1 MKNPL
6 QNLPIR
12 AVRLAL
18 GALAFIVP
26 IAVAQSQNAVS
37 ASGENCLTVECESSQ
52 ITNAC
57 GQPVNFAVCHAAD
70 HKGCLFALGKTTPP
84 IGAGETLPFAC
95 VAGKIPKV
103 GGCFPPFVP
112 ASVSR
117 AEYVCLPDPDNPES
131 SAASAGQPAP
141 VLAAAT
147 EPPPTRESPPEK
159 TATER
164 LLESELNPFWTDENE
179 WTQLHWAAAADDG
192 EAVRRLL
199 ELGAALNITD
209 KGDGSDFSDQGNKRF
224 KLLGKEQDGWKNT
237 GDTPLVV
244 AVGFNSAVAVSVLL
258 ANGAEVNA
266 KGKDGRTPLHFAAGD
281 NRAEIAKLLIENGAG
296 INAKNNKGA
305 TPLHWAAW
313 ANAAEVAELLIDKG
327 AEVNVKGEG
336 GNTPLHSAARG
347 NAAEV
352 AKMLIEGDAEVNAKD
367 EYGLTPLY
375 WAAENNA
382 AEVAKLLIDKGAA
395 VNAKVEKGDY
405 AGWTPMDAAIHK
417 EHGEVQS
424 ILKRRR
430 GECNKKCPSPQNT
443 ATEKLLQEKGVWD
456 GKLDMN
462 VKVNAFFNASH
473 LHFAARENDMA
484 AARWLIDKGAE
495 VNAKDE
501 YGLTPLY
508 WAARRNA
515 AEVAK
520 LLIDK
525 GAEVN
530 VKGNY
535 GRAPLYAAGQNA
547 AEVAKLL
554 IDNGA
559 EAGKGTKLSPA
570 GIRKMERFLNTSPLH
585 LAVLHNDL
593 EQVRSLIESENINK
607 KIEGIWSPLR
617 VAVLQNNLSMV
628 KLLVDQGA
636 EIEMPLIFSV
646 ACYLGDP
653 DLIQFFIERG
663 ADVNKVYKGTCLHRA
678 SQAVNL
684 ETIQFLVERKRVDI
698 NSQEDAELSD
708 KGWTPLMMLVS
719 YGFPRGEGD
728 SYEVNLSQFY
738 EAFRFLVNQG
748 ADVRTVDSKGR
759 TILHILA
766 ERDRTV
772 DLTQD
777 IVSKGLSMNVQDK
790 EGQTP
795 LHVAAQNSLQALQ
808 SLIDLGADVN
818 IQDNNGKTPLHLAV
832 QKNEAMAA
840 QILIARK
847 ADVNTKAENGVTPLH
862 TAAGQN
868 AAGIAKLL
876 VANGAEVNAKDKDGA
891 TPLHWANG
899 VASTKAL
906 IEGGAEVNVKDGK
919 GETPLDAAIGDGN
932 DEMQSFLRQ
941 HGGRCK
947 GFLGY
952 KKC

>member
-6 QNLPIR
+6 QNLPVR

-117 AEYVCLPDPDNPES
+117 AEHVCLPDPDNPES

-266 KGKDGRTPLHFAAGD
+266 KGKDGRTPLHVAAGD
-281 NRAEIAKLLIENGAG
+281 NRAEIAKLLID
-296 INAKNNKGA
+296 KGA
-305 TPLHWAAW
+305 NIEAKDKDGRTPLHRAAY
-313 ANAAEVAELLIDKG
+313 
-327 AEVNVKGEG
+327 
-336 GNTPLHSAARG
+336 R
-347 NAAEV
+347 
-352 AKMLIEGDAEVNAKD
+352 
-367 EYGLTPLY
+367 
-375 WAAENNA
+375 
-382 AEVAKLLIDKGAA
+382 
-395 VNAKVEKGDY
+395 
-405 AGWTPMDAAIHK
+405 
-417 EHGEVQS
+417 
-424 ILKRRR
+424 
-430 GECNKKCPSPQNT
+430 
-443 ATEKLLQEKGVWD
+443 
-456 GKLDMN
+456 
-462 VKVNAFFNASH
+462 
-473 LHFAARENDMA
+473 
-484 AARWLIDKGAE
+484 
-495 VNAKDE
+495 
-501 YGLTPLY
+501 
-508 WAARRNA
+508 
-515 AEVAK
+515 
-520 LLIDK
+520 
-525 GAEVN
+525 
-530 VKGNY
+530 
-535 GRAPLYAAGQNA
+535 NA

-559 EAGKGTKLSPA
+559 KAGKGIKISPA
-570 GIRKMERFLNTSPLH
+570 GIRKMERVLNTSPLH
-585 LAVLHNDL
+585 LAVFHNDL

-607 KIEGIWSPLR
+607 KIEGIWSPLE

-636 EIEMPLIFSV
+636 DIDMPSV
-646 ACYLGDP
+646 FPAACYLGD
-653 DLIQFFIERG
+653 LELVQFFIERG
-663 ADVNKVYKGTCLHRA
+663 ADANKAYKGTCLHRA
-678 SQAVNL
+678 SQGINL
-684 ETIQFLVERKRVDI
+684 EVIQFLVERKRVDI
-698 NSQEDAELSD
+698 NSQKDTRLSD
-708 KGWTPLMMLVS
+708 KGWTPLMLLVS

-818 IQDNNGKTPLHLAV
+818 IRDNNGKTPLHLAV
-832 QKNEAMAA
+832 QQNEVMAA

-899 VASTKAL
+899 VESTKAL